1 MPVSEVGRTLA
12 LVFMFSGILLITT
25 IMSVVSTSFYKRKM
39 CKVEDERRQQEF
51 EHLKTV
57 LLNRLS
63 DIDEKRSKFEEKQTK
78 FNDLIEDL
86 RSMIHN
92 NNK

>member
-1 MPVSEVGRTLA
+1 
-12 LVFMFSGILLITT
+12 
-25 IMSVVSTSFYKRKM
+25 MSVVSTSFYKRKM

-63 DIDEKRSKFEEKQTK
+63 DIDEKRSKFEERQTK

>member
-1 MPVSEVGRTLA
+1 
-12 LVFMFSGILLITT
+12 
-25 IMSVVSTSFYKRKM
+25 M

>member
-1 MPVSEVGRTLA
+1 
-12 LVFMFSGILLITT
+12 
-25 IMSVVSTSFYKRKM
+25 MSVVSTSFYKRKM